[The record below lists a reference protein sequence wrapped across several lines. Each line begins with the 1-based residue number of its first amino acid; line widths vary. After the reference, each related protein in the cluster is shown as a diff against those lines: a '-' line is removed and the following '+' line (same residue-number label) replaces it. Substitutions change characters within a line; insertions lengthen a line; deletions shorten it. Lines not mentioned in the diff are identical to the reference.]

1 MVGRR
6 KMGAEARRSG
16 DSGGSGGSGEP
27 QTATSGE
34 KRELGGVGLLDWG
47 ADTILRRFAA
57 EPEYIKVLAR
67 KKGARC
73 FRRLFVAQE
82 LQPPVDSPLHANHS
96 SQSLGQA
103 APAGDKARSVWLLR
117 FSKDGKYLASGG
129 KGRQLCVWKV
139 IASPMER
146 WNLLPVYGGDKHH
159 SNTLSLLNQQLL
171 KYSGK
176 RTEAV
181 PAPGPERK
189 EIPFDLEQQYAPVF
203 HPDPHRVFGEHL
215 QDILDCDWSKNS
227 FLLTAS
233 MDKTVKLWHINRT
246 TSLKTF
252 VHPDFVTCVR
262 FHPHDDRFFFSGCL
276 DHTVRTWSIL
286 EGEVAEAFNC
296 GDLIMA
302 LDVSPDG
309 NWLLIGTFNG
319 YVHVLHTNGL
329 KLLHSFHLLQKPNET
344 ENRPRHGPKITGVEF
359 IRHKAYPWLGLLITS
374 NDSRV
379 RLFDMSTTRL
389 LEIFR
394 GFSNESSRISA
405 HHLEM
410 EDGESVVLS
419 ASENHWLYTWMLHH
433 EEYMYSHSDL
443 DNARTVPSPI
453 DGKDPKKHSIRNIF
467 RRSISF
473 NSDILSESNPVARHH
488 FPLFHHKAQHKG
500 GCVKNSEY
508 ITFHAHHNPVT
519 AATIAPKETTH
530 VLSLSDD
537 IICELNMKFGGEA
550 LEHLRTKSIREPG
563 SPAGRSD
570 HKRNHSAEKNYSQ
583 STAKQNVGT
592 IIVSAA
598 ATGQIRVF
606 RTDVSSSV
614 RAKALEAIRA
624 AHGLP
629 GSPERP
635 LKPVLS
641 ALAHPLSAGVAK
653 GKHICGDNRS
663 APSTTCPRCA
673 PSAVNGQQDESASTA
688 EQSTSSPKPT
698 CDVCGGQKLSVVGK
712 KTALQKTKSL
722 YCLECGNHINRFK

>member
-1 MVGRR
+1 MAGKR
-6 KMGAEARRSG
+6 KTSSEVRS
-16 DSGGSGGSGEP
+16 GSGGSETE
-27 QTATSGE
+27 TAANGE
-34 KRELGGVGLLDWG
+34 KRELGGIGLLDWG

-82 LQPPVDSPLHANHS
+82 LQPLVDSLPYANHS

-103 APAGDKARSVWLLR
+103 VTSGDKARSVWLLR
-117 FSKDGKYLASGG
+117 FSKDGKYMASGG

-146 WNLLPVYGGDKHH
+146 WNLLPVYGGEKHH

-203 HPDPHRVFGEHL
+203 HPKPYRVFGEHL

-233 MDKTVKLWHINRT
+233 MDKTVKLWHISRK

-252 VHPDFVTCVR
+252 VHPDFVTCAR

-286 EGEVAEAFNC
+286 ESEVTEAFNC
-296 GDLIMA
+296 GDLITA
-302 LDVSPDG
+302 LDVSHDG
-309 NWLLIGTFNG
+309 NWILIGTFNG
-319 YVHVLHTNGL
+319 YVHVLHTAGL
-329 KLLHSFHLLQKPNET
+329 KLLHSFHLLQKTNEA

-359 IRHKAYPWLGLLITS
+359 IRHKDYSWLGLLITS

-379 RLFDMSTTRL
+379 RLFDMSTARL

-394 GFSNESSRISA
+394 GFSNESSKISA
-405 HHLEM
+405 HHIEM

-443 DNARTVPSPI
+443 DNARTVTSPI
-453 DGKDPKKHSIRNIF
+453 DAGKEAKKHSLRKFF

-473 NSDILSESNPVARHH
+473 NSDILSDSNPAIRQH
-488 FPLFHHKAQHKG
+488 FPLFHHKAQYKG

-519 AATIAPKETTH
+519 AATIAPKETMH

-537 IICELNMKFGGEA
+537 IICELNMKFGGETV
-550 LEHLRTKSIREPG
+550 EHLRANSTKEPS
-563 SPAGRSD
+563 SPASRSD

-583 STAKQNVGT
+583 PTAKQNVGT

-624 AHGLP
+624 AHDLP

-635 LKPVLS
+635 TNPVLS
-641 ALAHPLSAGVAK
+641 AIAHPLSATAAK
-653 GKHICGDNRS
+653 SKHSCSDNRS
-663 APSTTCPRCA
+663 PSIASCTRRP
-673 PSAVNGQQDESASTA
+673 PSMSNTRQEDTASTA
-688 EQSTSSPKPT
+688 DRSTSSPNPA
-698 CDVCGGQKLSVVGK
+698 CDVCGGQKLSVVSK
-712 KTALQKTKSL
+712 SALQETKAL